1 MSDFASQAGRWYHS
15 DGSPAYTMIGA
26 NGKER
31 AVTLRDARKEGLKP
45 SVTSILRLVDKPGLT
60 QWFIKNAI
68 MSARTLPT
76 IQGESDEDY
85 EKRIILDSREK
96 QNTAMALG
104 TAIHGAIE
112 KAYLGETYPQE
123 YLPHVNAAIVAVEG
137 LSLGQKWSAERS
149 FATDRFGGKLDLSA
163 EGFVIDFKTK
173 EFGPEDKVQA
183 WEEQIWQ
190 LSAYREGLKMPKAR
204 CANVYISTNNP
215 GLVKVLEHSEEDLA
229 KGWLCFLDLLN
240 FYYHKTGLE

>member
-1 MSDFASQAGRWYHS
+1 MSDFASQAGRWYRP
-15 DGSPAYTMIGA
+15 DGTPAYTMIGA

-68 MSARTLPT
+68 LSARTLPP
-76 IQGESDEDY
+76 IEFESDDSY
-85 EKRIILDSREK
+85 ERRIILDSQEK

-112 KAYLGETYPQE
+112 KAYLGETFAQE
-123 YLPHVNAAIVAVEG
+123 YLPYVQATKDAVEALYSG
-137 LSLGQKWSAERS
+137 LEWSSERS

-163 EGFVIDFKTK
+163 EGVVIDFKTK
-173 EFGPEDKVQA
+173 EFKPEDKVLPYD
-183 WEEQIWQ
+183 EQIWQ
-190 LSAYREGLKMPKAR
+190 LSAYRQGLGMPLAK
-204 CANVYISTNNP
+204 CVNVYISTNNP
-215 GLVKVLEHSEEDLA
+215 GLVKVIEHTEEKA
-229 KGWLCFLDLLN
+229 IWGWNCFRALLD
-240 FYYHKTGLE
+240 FYYAKTGL